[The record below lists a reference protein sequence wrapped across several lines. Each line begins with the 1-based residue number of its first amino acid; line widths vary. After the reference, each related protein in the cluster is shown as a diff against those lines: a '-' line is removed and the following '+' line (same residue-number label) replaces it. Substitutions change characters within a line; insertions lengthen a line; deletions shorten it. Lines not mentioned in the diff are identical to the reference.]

1 MTMVKR
7 LVALVATVLSAAALI
22 AVAGAWLVRLPAVED
37 TLRDRVV
44 GAIMEGADGLG
55 ARIGHLQVTGL
66 RTVVAEQVEIRVDG
80 RRFLRVPRVTATLS
94 LRALLGRRLAFA
106 RIVVARPDV
115 RVERTSAGWRLPR
128 AHPTT
133 DGASTAVRI
142 DRIDVLDGRL
152 VIDRRRAL
160 TAIEVTGALNVTP
173 AGLQVD
179 VERASG
185 VPRGID
191 IGPTIVGGVVSV
203 ASDGT
208 LRAERVSLV
217 TPRSRLSAEGTL
229 AVDDAASALR
239 VTADPLAAADVRAA
253 YPAMALEAD
262 VRGSLRIGGT
272 GDRPQLRFAADLQ
285 DGGRVRAAARVRRAA
300 SGVGPWRL
308 RAAFAALDP
317 GAIAGGLPR
326 AHAGGRLSAAG
337 RGLDL
342 RHDAIDWTLG
352 LSSSQ
357 LAGQTVD
364 RATVRGHGTIRVHH
378 VAARVESPDGSLRG
392 RGAVAEARRPRYRAA
407 ANVHVERLA
416 ALISALAGR
425 GDARISVRGTGIDP
439 TDRRAD
445 ARVHLRTLDVQGIAF
460 TAGTI
465 EAHLVGTQLEVPTVV
480 LDGPAL
486 HAEGTASV
494 ELGRRA
500 IVASASARGDLHT
513 LVPGLAGQAVVS
525 ATARGPVDDLQ
536 VSARGRVE
544 GGEWS
549 GTTFRRVDGAFDAR
563 GVGGPRENATVQFDV
578 AEARRGGT
586 SLDARGGGSVRRDG
600 TRLAGTLDTLALRP
614 ATSGAWTLA
623 RPARFVLDEGVTL
636 EGLVLSS
643 GAQRVTLDGRAARRG
658 RAEAH
663 LTLAAVAVADLCAAT
678 GGASC
683 GGVLSGMVRLGGTAE
698 SPEVAADLDVER
710 LAASDVRYGD
720 LHLRATYARC
730 LTSLRSSI
738 THAAASDVR
747 IEGTWPMDLA
757 WAGPACDLRG
767 RGLAVD
773 LHAARVDLAGLRAMA
788 PNDIRSVAGT
798 LSADLRLRG
807 TPATLAASGDVTIDH
822 GRLEL
827 FGAGVPWQDIRIHLV
842 ASGDRIDVTELS
854 ARGGNGT
861 LEGTGRIALAGLAPD
876 ALAVDVR
883 LTDFLAAR
891 QGGYEGTL
899 AGTLEV
905 RGTADAPRITGS
917 LTVPRLVIPTRSAP
931 GGRARTR
938 SRSDDRGGGDGG
950 AAAEIA
956 HRGPDR
962 GRRAVARDR
971 SHAGR
976 RRVDAAT
983 RCQRPARGGGA
994 PRQGRARATRN
1005 NRDAAAP
1012 ARNLRL
1018 PGAPVHVDRGEIVLP
1033 PGQNAEPAL
1042 DVTATYR
1049 VGGYF
1054 VTVQVNGPIDRPTL
1068 TLSSDP
1074 PLEQA
1079 DILAVLLF
1087 GRPTTTLG
1095 PTEATA
1101 LQRETVQLAAG
1112 YAAPELSS
1120 SVRDA
1125 LGLDLLDVSMPE
1137 GATTPGE
1144 VKVGRYVTDD
1154 VFVTLAQ
1161 EFGPRLAQ
1169 IVGLEYHLRRNL
1181 SVRLSTS
1188 TRGASAVDVFWHR
1201 RY

>member
-1 MTMVKR
+1 MTMLKR
-7 LVALVATVLSAAALI
+7 LVALVATVLSAVALL
-22 AVAGAWLVRLPAVED
+22 AVGGAWLVRLPAVED
-37 TLRDRVV
+37 ALRDRVV
-44 GAIMEGADGLG
+44 GAIIEGADGLG

-80 RRFLRVPRVTATLS
+80 RRFLRVPRMTATLS
-94 LRALLGRRLAFA
+94 LRALLDRRLAFA
-106 RIVVARPDV
+106 RIIVARPDI
-115 RVERTSAGWRLPR
+115 RLERTSAGWRLPR

-133 DGASTAVRI
+133 DGTSTAARI
-142 DRIDVLDGRL
+142 DRIDVSDGRL
-152 VIDRRRAL
+152 VIDRRRAV
-160 TAIEVTGALNVTP
+160 TAIEVTGALDVSS
-173 AGLQVD
+173 AGLQID
-179 VERASG
+179 IERASG
-185 VPRGID
+185 VPHGID
-191 IGPTIVGGVVSV
+191 IGPTIVGGSVSV
-203 ASDGT
+203 ADDGT
-208 LRAERVSLV
+208 LRLEHLSLV
-217 TPRSRLSAEGTL
+217 TPRSRLTAEGTL
-229 AVDDAASALR
+229 AVEDAASALR

-253 YPAMALEAD
+253 YPATALEAD
-262 VRGSLRIGGT
+262 VRGSLHIAGT
-272 GDRPQLRFAADLQ
+272 GDRPQLSVAADLR
-285 DGGRVRAAARVRRAA
+285 DGGRVRAAARVHRAA

-317 GAIAGGLPR
+317 GAIAGALPR
-326 AHAGGRLSAAG
+326 AHADGRLSAAG

-342 RHDAIDWTLG
+342 RHDPIEWTLG

-357 LAGQTVD
+357 LVGQTVD

-392 RGAVAEARRPRYRAA
+392 RGAVAAARRPRYRAA

-416 ALISALAGR
+416 ALISGVAGR
-425 GDARISVRGTGIDP
+425 GEARISVRGTGIDP

-445 ARVHLRTLDVQGIAF
+445 AHVHLGALDVQGIAL

-465 EAHLVGTQLEVPTVV
+465 EAHLVGTQLEVPTVL

-486 HAEGTASV
+486 HAEGTGSV

-500 IVASASARGDLHT
+500 IVASVSARGDLHT
-513 LVPGLAGQAVVS
+513 LVPRLAGQAAVS

-549 GTTFRRVDGAFDAR
+549 GTTFRRVDGTFDAR

-578 AEARRGGT
+578 AEVRRGGT
-586 SLDARGGGSVRRDG
+586 SLDARGSGSVRRDG

-614 ATSGAWTLA
+614 ATSSAWTLA
-623 RPARFVLDEGVTL
+623 RPARFVVDEGVTL

-643 GAQRVTLDGRAARRG
+643 GAQRVTLDGHAARRG
-658 RAEAH
+658 RAEAR
-663 LTLAAVAVADLCAAT
+663 LTVAAVAVADLCAAT
-678 GGASC
+678 GGTSC
-683 GGVLSGMVRLGGTAE
+683 GGVLSGTVRLEGTAE
-698 SPEVAADLDVER
+698 SPEVAADLDVAR
-710 LAASDVRYGD
+710 FAASDVRYGD

-730 LTSLRSSI
+730 LTSLRGAVA
-738 THAAASDVR
+738 HEAVSDLR

-757 WAGPACDLRG
+757 WAGQPCDLRG
-767 RGLAVD
+767 RGPAVD
-773 LHAARVDLAGLRAMA
+773 LHAARVDLAGLRAIA
-788 PNDIRSVAGT
+788 PNEIRSVAGM

-807 TPATLAASGDVTIDH
+807 TPAALTASGDATIDH

-827 FGAGVPWQDIRIHLV
+827 FGTGVPWQDIRIHLV
-842 ASGDRIDVTELS
+842 ASGDRVDVAELS

-917 LTVPRLVIPTRSAP
+917 VTVPRLVI
-931 GGRARTR
+931 
-938 SRSDDRGGGDGG
+938 
-950 AAAEIA
+950 
-956 HRGPDR
+956 
-962 GRRAVARDR
+962 
-971 SHAGR
+971 
-976 RRVDAAT
+976 
-983 RCQRPARGGGA
+983 RPAALPGGA
-994 PRQGRARATRN
+994 PALAPDPTIEVVGMAAPPPKAPIQAPTVADALSLAVDLTLGADAWIRRPDANVQLGGAVRLDKVAHGPLEITGTLRLLRGTYVFQGRRFT
-1005 NRDAAAP
+1005 
-1012 ARNLRL
+1012 
-1018 PGAPVHVDRGEIVLP
+1018 VDRGEIVLP